1 MAAPSLSAPAITLQY
16 PLVLLVQGPSPLD
29 GLPQG
34 SSVLFGQ
41 LAMVNDLCDTYAA
54 DDYVLYRNNGS
65 VNVSYN
71 NVDYVLVDQ
80 NNLLYREDYVTP
92 P

>member
-1 MAAPSLSAPAITLQY
+1 MAAPSSSAPDITLQY
-16 PLVLLVQGPSPLD
+16 PYVLLIQGASPLD

-41 LAMVNDLCDTYAA
+41 LAMVNDLCDTFLA
-54 DDYVLYRNNGS
+54 DDYVLYINTGS

-71 NVDYVLVDQ
+71 GIDYVLVDQ
-80 NNLLYREDYVTP
+80 NNLLYREDYITP

>member
-1 MAAPSLSAPAITLQY
+1 MAAPSSSAPDITLQY
-16 PLVLLVQGPSPLD
+16 PYVLLIQGASPLD

-41 LAMVNDLCDTYAA
+41 LAMVNDLCDTFLA
-54 DDYVLYRNNGS
+54 DDYVLYVNTGS

-71 NVDYVLVDQ
+71 GIDYVLVDQ
-80 NNLLYREDYVTP
+80 NNLLYREDYITP

>member
-1 MAAPSLSAPAITLQY
+1 MAAPSSSAPAITLQY
-16 PLVLLVQGPSPLD
+16 PYVLLIQGSSPLD

-41 LAMVNDLCDTYAA
+41 LAMVNDLCDTFLA
-54 DDYVLYRNNGS
+54 DDYVLYINTGS

-71 NVDYVLVDQ
+71 GIDYVLVDQ
-80 NNLLYREDYVTP
+80 NNLLYREDYITP

>member
-1 MAAPSLSAPAITLQY
+1 MAAPSSSAPDITLQY
-16 PLVLLVQGPSPLD
+16 PYVLLIQGASPLD

-41 LAMVNDLCDTYAA
+41 LAMVNDLCDTFLA
-54 DDYVLYRNNGS
+54 DDYVLYINTGS

-71 NVDYVLVDQ
+71 GIDYVLVDQ

>member
-1 MAAPSLSAPAITLQY
+1 MAAPSSSAPDITLQY
-16 PLVLLVQGPSPLD
+16 PYVLLIQGASPLD

-41 LAMVNDLCDTYAA
+41 LAMVNDLCDTFLA
-54 DDYVLYRNNGS
+54 DDYVLYVNTGS

-71 NVDYVLVDQ
+71 GIDYVLVDQ
-80 NNLLYREDYVTP
+80 NNLLYREDYITP
-92 P
+92 T